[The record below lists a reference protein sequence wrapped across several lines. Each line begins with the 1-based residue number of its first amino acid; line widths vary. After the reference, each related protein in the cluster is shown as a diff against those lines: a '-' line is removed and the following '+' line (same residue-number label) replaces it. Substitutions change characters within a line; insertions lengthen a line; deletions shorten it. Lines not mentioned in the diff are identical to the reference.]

1 LLLLGQLGCACSG
14 EGKMNGQADGQDSRH
29 SFLPHVDGSSCRPGN
44 DRGRRSRYVRF
55 KVFLRR
61 SWFGVL
67 GGVLRG
73 KTEPCVSE
81 RELSGLELRVTY
93 SPS

>member
-1 LLLLGQLGCACSG
+1 VGLKAVVASWAVGLRLLWGREDERAGLTPLFPPSCGWVLL
-14 EGKMNGQADGQDSRH
+14 
-29 SFLPHVDGSSCRPGN
+29 P
-44 DRGRRSRYVRF
+44 RRLRYVRF